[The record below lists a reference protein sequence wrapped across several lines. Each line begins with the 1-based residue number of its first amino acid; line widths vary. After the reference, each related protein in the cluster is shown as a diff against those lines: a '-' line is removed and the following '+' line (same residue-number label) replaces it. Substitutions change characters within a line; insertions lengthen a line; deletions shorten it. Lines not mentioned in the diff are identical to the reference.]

1 MFFANPPTHPSSRA
15 FCHPSR
21 IVLDPERSKLG
32 GLIQIHHFINVSS
45 PPNIFPFHQLVESKV
60 LDNFRILRFL
70 MQGANILPR
79 CDPLKR
85 LGFEKQ
91 INMDSS
97 RLLRFEMLHG
107 GENFKNEEYRKEA
120 SEDNIVRG

>member
-1 MFFANPPTHPSSRA
+1 
-15 FCHPSR
+15 
-21 IVLDPERSKLG
+21 
-32 GLIQIHHFINVSS
+32 
-45 PPNIFPFHQLVESKV
+45 
-60 LDNFRILRFL
+60 

-97 RLLRFEMLHG
+97 RLLQFEMLHG
-107 GENFKNEEYRKEA
+107 GENFKNEEYRKL
-120 SEDNIVRG
+120 SSRIGYSDYTLQNIFVDFPEHLW